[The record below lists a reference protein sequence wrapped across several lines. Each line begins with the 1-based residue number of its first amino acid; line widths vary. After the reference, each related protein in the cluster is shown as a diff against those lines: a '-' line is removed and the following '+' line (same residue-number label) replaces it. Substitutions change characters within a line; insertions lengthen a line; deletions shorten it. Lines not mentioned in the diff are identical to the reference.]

1 MNYYVSD
8 EATGL
13 EIVSM
18 RLVFLLTLLASVLA
32 GAQAQGSRSD
42 ARVSEVGALKKL
54 QSLADQA
61 HKADRI
67 DVEISFRQRLSE
79 RLWADNARDPKQM
92 NKYDLYNF
100 TFLNEIPLALLLEG
114 THHWTQAEQVF
125 RNNQAELTRMQIAGN
140 DIKSEN
146 QLLLAY
152 LLSNEGQQREANNI
166 CRHWKNKV
174 RHLTDE
180 NLPDQIVDTK
190 DTETAAWD
198 LACGYPQDGL
208 SLIDQQ
214 KAAHPYMLR
223 SYEVLRE
230 YYAARGEFERARR
243 EEEDWDAVNTLIKE
257 GDARTH

>member
-1 MNYYVSD
+1 
-8 EATGL
+8 
-13 EIVSM
+13 M
-18 RLVFLLTLLASVLA
+18 RLAFLATSLAFVLV
-32 GAQAQGSRSD
+32 GAQAQESRSHAQSSD
-42 ARVSEVGALKKL
+42 RDALKRL
-54 QSLADQA
+54 QILADQA
-61 HKADRI
+61 HNADRF
-67 DVEISFRQRLSE
+67 DEEISFRQRLSE
-79 RLWADNARDPKQM
+79 RLWADYARDPKQM

-100 TFLNEIPLALLLEG
+100 TFFNDIPLALLLEG

-125 RNNQAELTRMQIAGN
+125 RKNQAELSQMQIAGN

-152 LLSNEGQQREANNI
+152 LLFNEGKQREANNI

-208 SLIDQQ
+208 SIIEQQ

-223 SYEVLRE
+223 SYDVLRD
-230 YYAARGEFERARR
+230 YYEARGDFERAHR
-243 EEEDWDAVNTLIKE
+243 EEEDWNAVNTLIKE
-257 GDARTH
+257 SAAGTPE